1 MPLILGLLV
10 AMIFFGFLKVL
21 SVSTKVIWKLVC
33 NGLVGVLILFVFNLV
48 GSSFGVN
55 IEPTFINA
63 LVAGVFG
70 IPGILILLL
79 MR

>member
-21 SVSTKVIWKLVC
+21 SVSTKVIWKLVW